1 MLWPSCL
8 LLISPKRYFCDYK
21 FTILFSCVVAL
32 LFLPLLS
39 GKEDSYKTTGHIMVK
54 ESLPTEQAHRGRS
67 NNCKDIWKE
76 SYTLLHILLL
86 FWHTTSG
93 RTNIFNFQS
102 SMHAFSSIISSRIF
116 LKFFWDSA
124 CIFNTILHTLQVY
137 KINSL
142 NLVFK
147 VISDLLLWP
156 VFVKQFR
163 SMPALIE
170 KEYCWHYRNNIA
182 GQNFMFFLKQNL
194 ESCYTCKMNVH

>member
-1 MLWPSCL
+1 VSLPCCSYPCCPEKKTHIRWRA
-8 LLISPKRYFCDYK
+8 ISW
-21 FTILFSCVVAL
+21 S
-32 LFLPLLS
+32 
-39 GKEDSYKTTGHIMVK
+39 K
-54 ESLPTEQAHRGRS
+54 ESLPTEEAHRGRS
-67 NNCKDIWKE
+67 NNCKDIWKD
-76 SYTLLHILLL
+76 SYTPLHILLL

-182 GQNFMFFLKQNL
+182 EQNFMFFLKQNL